1 MTALYVDQDS
11 FQPKQRAGFNS
22 DAITRRQ
29 EWPRLMRHTCC
40 DQCLYGSD
48 FSFVDSSRA
57 IVESNNLDNAWRL
70 QYGKPVLRIEA
81 AEQISREERRVDFL
95 DSIGPA
101 LSQLVEGQKPL
112 VTLSVELLGDAGF
125 LPGAHLQCKPRES
138 SAALALEVGGV
149 RFEF

>member
-11 FQPKQRAGFNS
+11 FQPKQWTGFDS

-40 DQCLYGSD
+40 YQCLDGSD

-57 IVESNNLDNAWRL
+57 IVESNNLDNTWRL

-81 AEQISREERRVDFL
+81 AEQIPREERRVDFL

-101 LSQLVEGQKPL
+101 LSHLIQGQKPF
-112 VTLSVELLGDAGF
+112 VTLSVEMLGDAGF
-125 LPGAHLQCKPRES
+125 LPGAHLQCKPRKNV
-138 SAALALEVGGV
+138 AALALEVAG
-149 RFEF
+149 

>member
-1 MTALYVDQDS
+1 
-11 FQPKQRAGFNS
+11 
-22 DAITRRQ
+22 
-29 EWPRLMRHTCC
+29 MRHTCC
-40 DQCLYGSD
+40 DQCLYGPD

-57 IVESNNLDNAWRL
+57 IVESNNLDHARRL

-101 LSQLVEGQKPL
+101 LSQLVKGQKPL
-112 VTLSVELLGDAGF
+112 IALSVELLGDAGF
-125 LPGAHLQCKPRES
+125 LPGAHLQCEPRKS
-138 SAALALEVGGV
+138 IAALAFGAGGV